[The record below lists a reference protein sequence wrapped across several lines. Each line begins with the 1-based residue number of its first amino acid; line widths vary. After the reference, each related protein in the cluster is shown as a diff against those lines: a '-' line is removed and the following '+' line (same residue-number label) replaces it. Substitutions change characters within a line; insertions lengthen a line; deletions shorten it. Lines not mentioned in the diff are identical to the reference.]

1 MSTTMPINHLPADRP
16 TDDHRKVLRRR
27 SSRAAI
33 AQRPIRAF
41 VSGVLRCQIASI
53 RGQVADTPDFLS
65 LLRSGFV
72 EARVHDVVEEIEIG
86 RLDVDGRELPPF
98 VVPDPH
104 TQVHLYFV
112 ARAAHADRV
121 SHDHLVPFVEERDQL
136 LVRVEHLA
144 ERDHAATHC
153 LQTPVGTR
161 QPGRPRQFERDIRPH
176 GLVDD
181 AEVPTDESIHGPG
194 ELRLTLLLNPGIDW
208 GRERPSPEPFHE
220 KEIGSGQGDFRTS
233 PNSPVHESVSTVR
246 TCPDRAI
253 DAGPAAPYRRAY
265 VALHPSSVALPTMRP
280 ATRARLS
287 LRVRRWAGDRSSRRA
302 LPNMPDPPPG
312 VRPEP
317 SSRGGIAALG
327 RKSSGRLNTTIASNG
342 MGERPCS

>member
-1 MSTTMPINHLPADRP
+1 MRGRHG
-16 TDDHRKVLRRR
+16 RR
-27 SSRAAI
+27 
-33 AQRPIRAF
+33 
-41 VSGVLRCQIASI
+41 
-53 RGQVADTPDFLS
+53 S
-65 LLRSGFV
+65 LLRSGLV

-86 RLDVDGRELPPF
+86 WLDIDGRELPLL

-112 ARAAHADRV
+112 ARAAHSDRV
-121 SHDHLVPFVEERDQL
+121 THDHLVHFVEERDQP

-176 GLVDD
+176 GLVDN
-181 AEVPTDESIHGPG
+181 AEVPTDEGIHVPG

-208 GRERPSPEPFHE
+208 GHEPPSPEPFHE
-220 KEIGSGQGDFRTS
+220 KEIGTGLGDFRTS
-233 PNSPVHESVSTVR
+233 PNSPLRDSPSTVR

-253 DAGPAAPYRRAY
+253 AAERPAPYRRAY
-265 VALHPSSVALPTMRP
+265 VALHPSPVALPTMRP

-287 LRVRRWAGDRSSRRA
+287 LRVRRWAGDRSSRRT
-302 LPNMPDPPPG
+302 LPNVPDPPPG

-317 SSRGGIAALG
+317 SSRGGIATSG
-327 RKSSGRLNTTIASNG
+327 RKSRGRLGTTVAS
-342 MGERPCS
+342 